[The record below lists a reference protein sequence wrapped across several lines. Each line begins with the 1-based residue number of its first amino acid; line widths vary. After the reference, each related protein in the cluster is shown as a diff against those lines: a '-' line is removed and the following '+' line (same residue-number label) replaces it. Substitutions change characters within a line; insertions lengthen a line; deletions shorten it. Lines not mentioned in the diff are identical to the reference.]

1 VCVPTEHR
9 RCANSTHR
17 WCHPRQRG
25 VVLHRHRP
33 RRYGAVRCRAQVHT
47 RLVHRHSCVTHQ
59 HPDFAAAHRHSC
71 APRGD
76 SAERHGTSVNTSVGA
91 PSVEARQ
98 GADTPVSPGT
108 VTTNVLPATA
118 GSGTSVT
125 DDGVMGPEPM
135 YVWACVCLCASQDV
149 RQRCK
154 VEEVRAQNVPHV
166 FQESACVV
174 AAQHSASNVA
184 IRS

>member
-1 VCVPTEHR
+1 MCVPTEHR

-17 WCHPRQRG
+17 WCHPGQRG

-33 RRYGAVRCRAQVHT
+33 RCYGAVRCRAQVHT

-98 GADTPVSPGT
+98 GTDALVSPGT

-135 YVWACVCLCASQDV
+135 YVCVCVCLCASQDV